1 MWKNNSDITEKLEI
15 NQWHNTDTVLKWFNN
30 IADKS
35 TFGFT
40 QFDIKEFYSSIT
52 EKILHQTI
60 KFAKQHANIN
70 KNNLPI
76 INHCYKPLLLTD
88 RKTWRKKTT
97 DNCFDITMG
106 SFDRAEICELV
117 GIYIQL
123 RLEEILPKLNFGL

>member
-15 NQWHNTDTVLKWFNN
+15 NQRHNTDTVLKWFNN
-30 IADKS
+30 ITDKS
-35 TFGFT
+35 NFGFT
-40 QFDIKEFYSSIT
+40 QFDIKEFYSPIT

-76 INHCYKPLLLTD
+76 INHCYKPLLFPD

-97 DNCFDITMG
+97 DNCFDIIMG
-106 SFDRAEICELV
+106 SFDGAEICELV